1 MTFVSPENSRLL
13 VSEANSRS
21 FSQLSMLHSQLF
33 LIELSTMF
41 FLGSYDPRSGTG
53 ATQSYWRHEVVLAA
67 EGDWRIFTTHY
78 PLLTTHYGS

>member
-1 MTFVSPENSRLL
+1 
-13 VSEANSRS
+13 
-21 FSQLSMLHSQLF
+21 
-33 LIELSTMF
+33 MF